1 MAKTKKN
8 FEDGY
13 NKALKDYEECKD
25 IEKLWNEFSYSINGF
40 WYHNPKEKPSY
51 DIYGNELKHNDYKVI
66 ITRYDKGYKNGLQD
80 IEKRI
85 KGEIK

>member
-13 NKALKDYEECKD
+13 NQALKDYEKCKD
-25 IEKLWNEFSYSINGF
+25 IEKI
-40 WYHNPKEKPSY
+40 
-51 DIYGNELKHNDYKVI
+51 
-66 ITRYDKGYKNGLQD
+66 
-80 IEKRI
+80 I

>member
-1 MAKTKKN
+1 MTKIKKT

-13 NKALKDYEECKD
+13 NQALKDYEECKD
-25 IEKLWNEFSYSINGF
+25 IEKLWNEFPYSINGF
-40 WYHNPKEKPSY
+40 WYHNPKKPAYY
-51 DIYGNELKHNDYKVI
+51 DMYGDYVHNNDYKAI
-66 ITRYDKGYKNGLQD
+66 ITRYDKGYKKGLED